1 MEGTVKFFN
10 LKKGYGFISGS
21 DGQDYFV
28 HFTQLP
34 KDAKLKTND
43 KVAFDIKETER
54 GKQAQNVQILN

>member
-54 GKQAQNVQILN
+54 GKQAQNVQILS